1 MTAKYKNLLSKASG
15 DLLQSVEQLLES
27 YVPENDE
34 SPVAVAAR
42 QAIAKATGAFVLRC
56 QFKGCGSDFKIKIT
70 ESKRGRPRTKYCSD
84 YCRNEAQKATATERM
99 RLSRQRRREA
109 LELMPKMTEKLHQH
123 EAIIESLRSEIETL
137 KTGKGSQ
144 RES

>member
-1 MTAKYKNLLSKASG
+1 VTAKYKKLLSNASG

-27 YVPENDE
+27 YVLKNDE

-42 QAIAKATGAFVLRC
+42 QSIAKATGAVVLRC
-56 QFKGCGSDFKIKIT
+56 QFNGCGSDFKIKIT

-84 YCRNEAQKATATERM
+84 YCRNESHRATATERV

-109 LELMPKMTEKLHQH
+109 LALMPKITEKLHEQD
-123 EAIIESLRSEIETL
+123 ALIEFLRSEIETL
-137 KTGKGSQ
+137 KARKRS
-144 RES
+144 